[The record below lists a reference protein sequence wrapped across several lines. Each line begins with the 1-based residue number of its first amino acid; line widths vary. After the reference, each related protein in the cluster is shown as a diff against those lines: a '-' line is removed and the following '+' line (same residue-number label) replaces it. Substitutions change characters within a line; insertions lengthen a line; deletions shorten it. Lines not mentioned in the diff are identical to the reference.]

1 MMNTECSQ
9 YFEGRV
15 EDTEEL
21 WARIKKDKR
30 HQVMEYQR
38 ISLTERTV
46 FTWGMEW
53 TNTPVTL
60 ETNRSV
66 KEAYSKGIETLE
78 IRAPEKRGR
87 RLGGSP
93 FTE

>member
-30 HQVMEYQR
+30 HQVME
-38 ISLTERTV
+38 
-46 FTWGMEW
+46 
-53 TNTPVTL
+53 
-60 ETNRSV
+60 SV